1 MKHFG
6 VINEAHHGRHDRVN
20 HTEICT
26 NELRVCGSNKLKGG
40 EKLSNCKNQQHGCEK
55 LMYTTGV
62 ISESSQACFVY
73 PRKIWPASIFFPSNA
88 RWLSPGRLSSR
99 KDNCIL
105 QINRIKAAA
114 TSVVTTMCI
123 QKGTELD
130 QYTIHWLTPCG
141 SKTATK
147 QTKKTTQ
154 TKTRK
159 TNNTNKPKKS
169 TVGGQ
174 LISS

>member
-1 MKHFG
+1 MMQT
-6 VINEAHHGRHDRVN
+6 AHPAGLLVEPSADHLPPQSYHQKS
-20 HTEICT
+20 
-26 NELRVCGSNKLKGG
+26 LL
-40 EKLSNCKNQQHGCEK
+40 
-55 LMYTTGV
+55 
-62 ISESSQACFVY
+62 QASVQ
-73 PRKIWPASIFFPSNA
+73 PPFFPSNA